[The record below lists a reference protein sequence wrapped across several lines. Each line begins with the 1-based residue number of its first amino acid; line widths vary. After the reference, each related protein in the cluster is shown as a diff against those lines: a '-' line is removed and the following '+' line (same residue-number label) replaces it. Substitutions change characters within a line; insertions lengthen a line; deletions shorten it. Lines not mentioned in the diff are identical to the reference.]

1 VSVLE
6 LIQQALNPNFILS
19 LINVKTEAT
28 AWPTYIDKRQVG
40 SNVSNKRQD
49 LSIEEGGLRYAGKHL
64 VIDLREARHL
74 DDLNRIE
81 HALRRCV
88 DVAGAT
94 LLHIHLHHFTP
105 NHGVSGVAVL
115 AESHISIHTWPERN
129 YAALDIFMCGNTQPE
144 KCIHV
149 LREVFETHEVDVTT
163 LLRGE
168 FQHEEVVTP

>member
-1 VSVLE
+1 M
-6 LIQQALNPNFILS
+6 
-19 LINVKTEAT
+19 NVKTEVT
-28 AWPTYIDKRQVG
+28 PWPTYIDKHQAG
-40 SNVSNKRQD
+40 SNASNKPQD
-49 LSIEEGGLRYAGKHL
+49 LFIEEGGLRYAGKHL

-74 DDLNRIE
+74 DDLKRVE

-115 AESHISIHTWPERN
+115 AESHISIHTWPERG

-144 KCIHV
+144 KCLRV
-149 LREVFETHEVDVTT
+149 LRESFETHQVEVTT

-168 FQHEEVVTP
+168 LRHEESVNP